1 MTTNTNTT
9 PGTSRDTDT
18 DTAKERPAHPAAPA
32 GVSWGEVE
40 AAEPEFARAV
50 RARFAAFRHH
60 VLATL
65 RADGSPRVSGLEA
78 EFRLG
83 ELWLGGMPGARKSDD
98 LLRDQRFA
106 LHANP
111 GPGTD
116 MHGGDAR
123 IAGQAGWVDDP
134 DTRRR
139 FVEEVHPPTPFDLF
153 RVRITEVVR
162 VWMDDEEMVVET
174 WRPDGRGLRVLRR
187 GNDTPVREQSGP

>member
-1 MTTNTNTT
+1 MTTDTSTT
-9 PGTSRDTDT
+9 TKPSTSTT
-18 DTAKERPAHPAAPA
+18 TERPAGPGTDAA

-40 AAEPEFARAV
+40 ATEPEFTRTV
-50 RARFAAFRHH
+50 RERFGTFRHH

-116 MHGGDAR
+116 MHGGDVR
-123 IAGQAGWVDDP
+123 IAGRAEWVDDP

-139 FVEEVHPPTPFDLF
+139 FVEEVDPPTPFDLF
-153 RVRITEVVR
+153 RVRITEIVR
-162 VWMDDEEMVVET
+162 IWMDDQEMVIET